1 MPYYYRRPWRR
12 WRRRRWIQRGWTR
25 RPLRRR
31 FYRNRRNWV
40 RRKPFRKFKKIKITQ
55 YQPSRIRK
63 CKVKGP
69 ISLFQTTNQRIGH
82 NFDLYEISD
91 VPEHLPG
98 GGGWGMKLFTLE
110 GLYSEHEYC
119 RNIWTHTNRD
129 LPLVRYMGCRIQLYQ
144 PEYCDYI
151 FSYSNDTPMASN
163 LGMYNAMQPSIHIML
178 PRKKIIPGT
187 KTYRRHKPYKTLFI
201 RPPTQLK
208 NQWYFQQDMAKT
220 PLLLTRT
227 TATSLNKFYID
238 PNKIN
243 TNINITTINISV
255 FQNRQF
261 VQTGTETYWAK
272 KVNED
277 KFYIYGYQSEIK
289 GGKLQKKYLI
299 PLTQTQTFEQGK
311 SFADIHPSESEYKPN
326 QWKNTWIN
334 NQGNPFYPDWLTNNY
349 ITVLIKK
356 DPEQLFTETSTVIE
370 TYTPVELT
378 HTFRYNTYADQG
390 ANNMVYFKSNKKQEI
405 NWLPPE
411 NPELYNDNLPFWILL
426 WGFIDWHKRI
436 KKHLHLDTDYIC
448 TFRHKTQKGWEY
460 FVPISQSFLEG
471 KSPYEPDDKPNKADA
486 DSWYPQLQYQE
497 EIINNIL
504 LAGPGTVKIPDNF
517 SVQGLM
523 KYTFYFKW
531 GGNPPPMDTISDP
544 KLQPTYSVPGNKLTT
559 NSLQNPT
566 TYSPENILWSFDERR
581 GYITQAAIRRLQKDK
596 KAKTTSISDGNRFQ
610 DQPWTQETSPE
621 TSSEEEEEQATL
633 YEQLQLQRHK
643 QQQLRL
649 RIIKTLQQLQNLE

>member
-1 MPYYYRRPWRR
+1 MPWYYRRYRRYMPYRKYRRHWRR
-12 WRRRRWIQRGWTR
+12 TRKTVFRRYRRRQ
-25 RPLRRR
+25 
-31 FYRNRRNWV
+31 WV
-40 RRKPFRKFKKIKITQ
+40 RRSKPFRKFKKIRISQ

-63 CKVKGP
+63 CKIKGP
-69 ISLFQTTNQRIGH
+69 ICLFETTNQRIGH

-110 GLYSEHEYC
+110 ALYAEHEYC

-129 LPLVRYMGCRIQLYQ
+129 LPLVRYLGCRIQLYQ

-151 FSYSNDTPMASN
+151 FSYTNETPMASN

-178 PRKKIIPGT
+178 PHKKIIPGI
-187 KTYRRHKPYKTLFI
+187 KTYRRRKPYKTLFI
-201 RPPTQLK
+201 RPPTQLTNK
-208 NQWYFQQDMAKT
+208 WYFQQDMAKT

-238 PNKIN
+238 PDKIN
-243 TNINITTINISV
+243 TNINITTININV

-261 VQTGTETYWAK
+261 VQTGTEVYWAK
-272 KVNED
+272 RINID
-277 KFYIYGYQSEIK
+277 TYYIYGYQGEIK
-289 GGKLQKKYLI
+289 SGKLDKKLLV
-299 PLTQTQTFEQGK
+299 PLTQTQTFELGK
-311 SFADIHPSESEYKPN
+311 SYTDITHESTYKPDT
-326 QWKNTWIN
+326 WKNAWRT

-349 ITVLIKK
+349 ITVLIKQ
-356 DPEQLFTETSTVIE
+356 DPQSLFTDAKQEVETFSTV
-370 TYTPVELT
+370 ELSQ
-378 HTFRYNTYADQG
+378 TFRYNTYADQG
-390 ANNMVYFKSNKKQEI
+390 ANNMVYFKSNKRQEE

-411 NPELYNDNLPFWILL
+411 NPELYNENLPFWILL

-460 FVPISQSFLEG
+460 FVPISQSFLNG
-471 KSPYEPDDKPNKADA
+471 KSPYEPEDHPNKLDA

-497 EIINNIL
+497 EIINQIL

-517 SVQGLM
+517 SVQALM
-523 KYTFYFKW
+523 KYQFYFKW

-544 KLQPTYSVPGNKLTT
+544 KLQPTYVIPGNKLAT

-581 GYITQAAIRRLQKDK
+581 GYITQAAIKRLQKDK
-596 KAKTTSISDGNRFQ
+596 KTKTAFITDGNRFQ

-621 TSSEEEEEQATL
+621 TSSEEEEEQTTL
-633 YEQLQLQRHK
+633 YEQLQQQRHK

-649 RIIKTLQQLQNLE
+649 RIMKTLQQLQNLE